1 MGVAGDRIKQCRLA
15 CHLTQD
21 EVAQKLGIAKQTIFK
36 YETGLITNIPLENL
50 EHLSRL
56 FHVPPEYL
64 AGWKDSIPVLSLPRK
79 DETQLLSL
87 YRELPDD
94 GKALLLRQAIAA
106 KIMYETEDETALK
119 LAESDSSDFER

>member
-1 MGVAGDRIKQCRLA
+1 MSIAGDRIRQCRIA

-21 EVAQKLGIAKQTIFK
+21 ETAHKLGIAKQTFVR
-36 YETGLITNIPLENL
+36 YESGQIPNIPLKKL
-50 EHLSRL
+50 EEISRL
-56 FHVPPEYL
+56 FHVAPEYL
-64 AGWKDSIPVLSLPRK
+64 AGWKDSLPVLSLPCK
-79 DETQLLSL
+79 DEEQLLTL